1 MSRSD
6 PLLMLADIALLEA
19 ERPDLDVVLIAAIY
33 HHLLG
38 IEERQP
44 TLDEFRVYVDRVSCL
59 GEEAL
64 RQELGVV
71 EIGRDWIRGRP
82 GGPASTADGTPSP
95 GTDAAPVDAPRLG
108 RPGWTVEL
116 FAARYQAAKQRATPP
131 YTYRSIAAHFEML
144 DGTAGADPDHLRKLV
159 RRYGP
164 AHG

>member
-1 MSRSD
+1 
-6 PLLMLADIALLEA
+6 MLADIALLEA

-64 RQELGVV
+64 RQELEVV
-71 EIGRDWIRGRP
+71 EIGRDWARVAADRP
-82 GGPASTADGTPSP
+82 AAADGTRSA
-95 GTDAAPVDAPRLG
+95 GTDTAPLDAPRLG

-116 FAARYQAAKQRATPP
+116 FAARYQAAKARATPP

-144 DGTAGADPDHLRKLV
+144 DGTVGADPDHLRKLV

-164 AHG
+164 APG

>member
-33 HHLLG
+33 HHLLA

-44 TLDEFRVYVDRVSCL
+44 TLDEFRAYVDRVSCL

-64 RQELGVV
+64 RQELEVV
-71 EIGRDWIRGRP
+71 DIGRGWTRVRPGRP
-82 GGPASTADGTPSP
+82 AADGTPRP
-95 GTDAAPVDAPRLG
+95 RTDAAPLDAPRLG

-116 FAARYQAAKQRATPP
+116 FATRYQAAKARATPP

-144 DGTAGADPDHLRKLV
+144 DGTVGADPDHLRKLV

-164 AHG
+164 APG